1 MDLADTGFGRNVD
14 SLDKSSAT
22 KGPERIM
29 TSTASEE
36 HANRGGKR
44 LAYDNSVRNRADR
57 ENSSSQEFRLRPSAP
72 LRNAADLR
80 RNSAPV

>member
-29 TSTASEE
+29 ASTASE
-36 HANRGGKR
+36 
-44 LAYDNSVRNRADR
+44 
-57 ENSSSQEFRLRPSAP
+57 
-72 LRNAADLR
+72 
-80 RNSAPV
+80 